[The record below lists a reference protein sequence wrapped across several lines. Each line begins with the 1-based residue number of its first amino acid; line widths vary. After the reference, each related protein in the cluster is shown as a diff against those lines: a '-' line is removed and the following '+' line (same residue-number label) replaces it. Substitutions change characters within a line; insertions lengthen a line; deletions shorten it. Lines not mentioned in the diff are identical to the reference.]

1 MFAVTISSALL
12 LKLHNNNNNIY
23 SILFINYQFSYI
35 IQNHYNITKAFIQKY
50 LPNNRITTS
59 NDFVDDLLE
68 DSEIYDYTDTNNE
81 SGRPSIHSR
90 SSLNRANNKELTLN
104 EIVKLRFGNSKH
116 KK

>member
-1 MFAVTISSALL
+1 
-12 LKLHNNNNNIY
+12 
-23 SILFINYQFSYI
+23 
-35 IQNHYNITKAFIQKY
+35 
-50 LPNNRITTS
+50 NRITTS
-59 NDFVDDLLE
+59 YNFVDNLLE